1 MEEMIFDEAFIEQL
15 ERVQMGIALRLH
27 EGLQGGRRSSAKG
40 SSLEFSDFREYEPG
54 DDFRR
59 IDWTAYGRLDKL
71 FIKVF
76 MEEKEAVFNLFL
88 DQSKSMAFGNP
99 TKGKKSLQ
107 IVAALSYIVMKHQD
121 KVNIRLLG
129 DNISRDEQSEANQKL
144 KHREETEHQL
154 SEQENGNILRRKIT
168 PRAGKQGFHELLS
181 KLQTVQFNGRTDI
194 GEQILKEPIKGK
206 GVSVIVSDFLFSQGL
221 QTLEKS
227 LAYLSYKKQQVIL
240 IQVLCKEERDPEETG
255 DFELV
260 DSETNKSVRVTLN
273 PKWLEAYK
281 ERFKAYQVTLQNL
294 AQKYGAKFITVSAE
308 ESIEEIILKDFY
320 HQQIII

>member
-27 EGLQGGRRSSAKG
+27 EGLQGGRGSSAKG

-129 DNISRDEQSEANQKL
+129 DNISRDEQSETNQKL

-168 PRAGKQGFHELLS
+168 PRAGKQGFHELLNE
-181 KLQTVQFNGRTDI
+181 LQTVQFNGRTDI
-194 GEQILKEPIKGK
+194 GKQILKEPIKGK

-240 IQVLCKEERDPEETG
+240 IQVLCKEEREPEETG